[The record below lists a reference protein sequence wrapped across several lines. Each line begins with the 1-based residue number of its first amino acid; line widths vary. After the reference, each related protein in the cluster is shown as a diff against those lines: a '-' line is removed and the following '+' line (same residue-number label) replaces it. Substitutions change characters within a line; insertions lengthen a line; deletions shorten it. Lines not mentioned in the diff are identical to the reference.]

1 MVMYYRT
8 AQEQMND
15 ILTFGMPLMFMMVMF
30 GLMKS
35 LVSDTF
41 RPESLPGLLP
51 QIIPSRDGKE
61 PTPHLTREQV
71 TETILRNL
79 VQAGVLLLEE
89 TGRYRRVLETYDNAT
104 LLRVLLHSHEL
115 REIRGE

>member
-15 ILTFGMPLMFMMVMF
+15 ILAFGIPLMFMMVMF
-30 GLMKS
+30 W

-41 RPESLPGLLP
+41 RPKKPERLPRLLP
-51 QIIPSRDGKE
+51 QIISSPNGKE
-61 PTPHLTREQV
+61 PTPSLTREQV

-79 VQAGVLLLEE
+79 VQAGVLLSKE
-89 TGRYRRVLETYDNAT
+89 TGGYRRVLETYDNVT

-115 REIRGE
+115 RELRGE